1 MAVEKLASGRIFVGA
16 PYRRTAAENYVSL
29 FTKSRLE
36 EFERAQKDAR
46 DEAEIQKLSYKA
58 QLQAILDKN
67 KADDRYRA
75 KLMDLRTRTENKE
88 FDDATA
94 LQKLGAI
101 QGERY
106 AGRVDAQ
113 ARAATKQV
121 PVVVGSTT
129 SSVSTGGFGGGGG
142 GAPKLPDLSPSSGT
156 QQKLDT
162 IKGQLGSAPSS
173 EAQVQAIVRET
184 GPQGMLTTE
193 DPNDR
198 RKAVGQV
205 IERLAKEEEGKL
217 VAVGIDAAKARSSAR
232 AYAKSKALEVN
243 PALGADIDQYYAD
256 VDAVAA
262 ATAAGGGGGGGTR
275 VSTSDRDVG
284 FYRPR
289 GDLGAAN
296 IPGQVDIGQAPSRA
310 DVLAAIAAAEG
321 SIPVAGEVPAPPVLD
336 PFTRGRTLYSER
348 FGPSVAPFPFEQRR
362 ALDILRGLPP
372 EMQSQIGAA
381 YRDYLAQQ
389 EAEARRTPEK
399 EAIVARVTD
408 DAGLLTEP
416 PVVGAA
422 PAAAPPEPVAT
433 PVAPAPEAAP
443 TIPPP
448 APPVEAAPPPEP
460 AEPRILPTAPPAP
473 PAPEPYVEDA
483 ETIALRKQAMAAVQ
497 AREVAAKRAEIEA
510 ALAKRKADRGL
521 VEGMFSGYDAITE
534 PQSGRMKAF
543 MEAVPYMPMTP
554 PPVAGRLT
562 LPQLTPPEQRP
573 APVPM
578 PQVNTAE
585 ARKRALELAALGVK
599 EEGALMATPP
609 AAPGTAMAAPKTA
622 AKLDLKGPGPLAA
635 KSGEAIQAET
645 DAMVLAGSSLVAL
658 TKNLVDDEKFRERVL
673 KTKPGQFAAQVY
685 RANREAKK
693 TIGAS
698 QNTVIDEYMGN
709 TKDMETALAVV
720 YALGS
725 LTTPPTPEKALTK

>member
-46 DEAEIQKLSYKA
+46 EEADLKKLEYKA
-58 QLQAILDKN
+58 QLAAYQERIKSAE
-67 KADDRYRA
+67 RQRA
-75 KLMDLRTRTENKE
+75 KLADLRARTMNKQI
-88 FDDATA
+88 DDATA
-94 LQKLGAI
+94 LRELEYTLG
-101 QGERY
+101 EKY
-106 AGRVDAQ
+106 AGRQDAMDR
-113 ARAATKQV
+113 ARAEVRSYTA
-121 PVVVGSTT
+121 GGTT
-129 SSVSTGGFGGGGG
+129 TTTSTGGFGGGGG

-205 IERLAKEEEGKL
+205 TERLAKEEEGKL
-217 VAVGIDAAKARSSAR
+217 VAAGVDAATARSSAR

-243 PALGADIDQYYAD
+243 PALAADIDQYYAD
-256 VDAVAA
+256 VDAVASGVP
-262 ATAAGGGGGGGTR
+262 TGGGGGGGTR
-275 VSTSDRDVG
+275 VSTSDREVG
-284 FYRPR
+284 FYKPR
-289 GDLGAAN
+289 GGLGEAN
-296 IPGQVDIGQAPSRA
+296 VAEPVTVGEAPSRA
-310 DVLAAIAAAEG
+310 DVLAAIDAAMLN
-321 SIPVAGEVPAPPVLD
+321 IPQPGALPAPPSLD
-336 PFTRGRTLYSER
+336 PFTRGRSLYAQR
-348 FGPSVAPFPFEQRR
+348 FGPTVDVPAYAQRNLTR
-362 ALDILRGLPP
+362 TLLDLPP
-372 EMQSQIGAA
+372 EMQAQIGAS
-381 YRDYLAQQ
+381 YREYLAQQ
-389 EAEARRTPEK
+389 EAEDRRTPEK

-422 PAAAPPEPVAT
+422 AAAAPPEPVA
-433 PVAPAPEAAP
+433 PSAAPAAAP
-443 TIPPP
+443 TIPAP

-460 AEPRILPTAPPAP
+460 AEPRI
-473 PAPEPYVEDA
+473 APEPYVEDA

-521 VEGMFSGYDAITE
+521 VEGMFSRYDDITGA
-534 PQSGRMKAF
+534 QSGRMKAF
-543 MEAVPYMPMTP
+543 MEAVPYMPLTP
-554 PPVAGRLT
+554 PPVPERRT

-578 PQVNTAE
+578 PRINTD
-585 ARKRALELAALGVK
+585 RAAELALLGVK
-599 EEGALMATPP
+599 PEGPVPEMTPP
-609 AAPGTAMAAPKTA
+609 AAAPKKPVYA
-622 AKLDLKGPGPLAA
+622 PKMEPKGPGPLAA
-635 KSGEAIQAET
+635 KSPADIQAET

-658 TKNLVDDEKFRERVL
+658 TKNLVEDEKFRERVL

-685 RANREAKK
+685 SANREAKK

-720 YALGS
+720 YALDA
-725 LTTPPTPEKALTK
+725 LTKPPTPAKALTK